1 MNDDKITLTLTLSQL
16 QMLDTLLSDK
26 VGELQAANR
35 PWHPPVGPVA
45 QANLRNMEYL
55 LECIAEAVIPAE
67 EAAYLA
73 DEGK

>member
-1 MNDDKITLTLTLSQL
+1 MNDAKITLALTLSQL

-26 VGELQAANR
+26 VGELHAANR

-45 QANLRNMEYL
+45 IAHLHRMEAL
-55 LECIAEAVIPAE
+55 LVLVAEAIIPAE

-73 DEGK
+73 DE